1 MDLEKLRKS
10 MENCPCGK
18 AHPFDL
24 KGLEV
29 ESGNLDRVA
38 TLLDKYAF
46 PKNIMVVT
54 DKNALK
60 ASDGVLEV
68 LERGGYKLKLKVYDD
83 MKEARMSEVDELREL
98 MQDVDGVL
106 SVGSGSCNDI
116 CRYSTYL
123 EKKAFAIFATAPSMD
138 GFASNSAP
146 ILKDGF
152 KITYFCHQ
160 PSVIIAD
167 TKILAK
173 APVELKRAGFGD
185 MMAKY
190 IAMADWRIATLVY
203 GEHYCAKVADLVRD
217 ALKQIADLAPYVS
230 CDDENAVKAIME
242 ALALTGIAMQCTG
255 TSRPASGAE
264 HVVSHFWECKKIEK
278 GLFADYHGKKV
289 GVATL
294 MIAEIYHKVAN
305 MENVVARKEN
315 VDWEEVKRVYGP
327 NLISDVMK
335 LNSPTITE
343 EIDPE
348 TINKNW
354 SEIVRAIKEEIPPIE
369 KLKELYALAGAYTTI
384 EDVAVSEQLRDDGLK
399 YHAFMRKRVNLT
411 RLMPML
417 GLDIVQVYKS

>member
-18 AHPFDL
+18 DHPFDL

-29 ESGNLDRVA
+29 DSGNLARVA
-38 TLLDKYAF
+38 TLLDKYDF

-60 ASDGVLEV
+60 ASDGILKVLED
-68 LERGGYKLKLKVYDD
+68 GGYKFKLKIYDD
-83 MKEARMSEVDELREL
+83 MKEARMVEVDELRGL

-123 EKKAFAIFATAPSMD
+123 EKKEFAIFGTAPSMD

-146 ILKDGF
+146 ILKEGF

-190 IAMADWRIATLVY
+190 IAMADWRIATLIY
-203 GEHYCAKVADLVRD
+203 GEHYCARVADLVRD
-217 ALKQIADLAPYVS
+217 AMKQISALAPYVS
-230 CDDENAVKAIME
+230 CDDESAVKAIME

-294 MIAEIYHKVAN
+294 MIAEIYHKVAD
-305 MENVVARKEN
+305 MKNVKARKEN
-315 VDWEEVKRVYGP
+315 VDWDAVKQAYGP
-327 NLISDVMK
+327 NLIGDVMK
-335 LNSPTITE
+335 LNNPTITE
-343 EIDPE
+343 EIDPA
-348 TINKNW
+348 TINEKW
-354 SEIVRAIKEEIPPIE
+354 DEVVKAIKEEIPPMD
-369 KLKELYALAGAYTTI
+369 KLRELYAQAGAYTTI
-384 EDVAVSEQLRDDGLK
+384 EDVKVDEKLCEDGLR

-417 GLDIVQVYKS
+417 GLDIVDVYKM

>member
-1 MDLEKLRKS
+1 MDLEALKKS

-18 AHPFDL
+18 DHPFDL

-29 ESGNLDRVA
+29 DSGNLARVA
-38 TLLDKYAF
+38 TLLDKYDF

-60 ASDGVLEV
+60 ASDGILKVLED
-68 LERGGYKLKLKVYDD
+68 GGYKFKLKIYDD
-83 MKEARMSEVDELREL
+83 MKEARMVEVDELRGL

-123 EKKAFAIFATAPSMD
+123 EKKEFAIFGTAPSMD

-190 IAMADWRIATLVY
+190 IAMADWRIATLIY
-203 GEHYCAKVADLVRD
+203 GEHYCARVADLVRD
-217 ALKQIADLAPYVS
+217 AMKQISALAPYVS
-230 CDDENAVKAIME
+230 CDDESAVKAIME

-294 MIAEIYHKVAN
+294 MIAEIYHKVAD
-305 MENVVARKEN
+305 MKNVKARKEN
-315 VDWEEVKRVYGP
+315 VDWDAVKQAYGP
-327 NLISDVMK
+327 NLIGDVMK
-335 LNSPTITE
+335 LNNPTITE
-343 EIDPE
+343 EIDPA
-348 TINKNW
+348 TINEKW
-354 SEIVRAIKEEIPPIE
+354 DEVVKAIKEEIPPMD
-369 KLKELYALAGAYTTI
+369 KLRELYAQAGAYTTI
-384 EDVAVSEQLRDDGLK
+384 EDVKVDEKLCEDGLR

-417 GLDIVQVYKS
+417 GLDIVDVYKM

>member
-1 MDLEKLRKS
+1 MDLEALRKT

-18 AHPFDL
+18 EHPFDL

-29 ESGNLDRVA
+29 DSGNLARVA
-38 TLLDKYAF
+38 TLLDKYDF

-60 ASDGVLEV
+60 ASDGILKVLED
-68 LERGGYKLKLKVYDD
+68 GGYKFKLKIYDD
-83 MKEARMSEVDELREL
+83 MKEAKMEEVDELRGL

-123 EKKAFAIFATAPSMD
+123 EKKEFAIFGTAPSMD

-152 KITYFCHQ
+152 KLTYFCHQ
-160 PSVIIAD
+160 PSVVIAD

-190 IAMADWRIATLVY
+190 IAMADWRIATLIY
-203 GEHYCAKVADLVRD
+203 GEHYCARVADLVRD
-217 ALKQIADLAPYVS
+217 ALKQISALAPYVS
-230 CDDENAVKAIME
+230 CDDEGAVKAIME

-264 HVVSHFWECKKIEK
+264 HVVSHYWECKKIEK

-294 MIAEIYHKVAN
+294 MIAEIYHKVADMKN
-305 MENVVARKEN
+305 IKARKEN
-315 VDWEEVKRVYGP
+315 VDWDAVAKAYGP
-327 NLISDVMK
+327 NLIGDVMK

-354 SEIVRAIKEEIPPIE
+354 DEIVKAIKEEIPTME
-369 KLKELYALAGAYTTI
+369 KLRELYAQAGAYTSI
-384 EDVAVSEQLRDDGLK
+384 EDVKVDQKLCDDGLR
-399 YHAFMRKRVNLT
+399 YHAFMRRRINLT

-417 GLDIVQVYKS
+417 GLDIVDVYKM

>member
-18 AHPFDL
+18 DHPFDL

-29 ESGNLDRVA
+29 DSGNLARVA
-38 TLLDKYAF
+38 TLLDKYDF

-54 DKNALK
+54 YKNALK
-60 ASDGVLEV
+60 ASDGILKVLED
-68 LERGGYKLKLKVYDD
+68 GGYKFKLKIYDD
-83 MKEARMSEVDELREL
+83 MKEARMVEVDELRGL

-123 EKKAFAIFATAPSMD
+123 EKKEFAIFGTAPSMD

-190 IAMADWRIATLVY
+190 IAMADWRIATLIY
-203 GEHYCAKVADLVRD
+203 GEHYCARVADLVRD
-217 ALKQIADLAPYVS
+217 AMKQISALAPYVS
-230 CDDENAVKAIME
+230 CDDESAVKAIME

-294 MIAEIYHKVAN
+294 MIAEIYHKVAD
-305 MENVVARKEN
+305 MKNVKARKEN
-315 VDWEEVKRVYGP
+315 VDWDAVKQAYGP
-327 NLISDVMK
+327 NLIGDVMK
-335 LNSPTITE
+335 LNNPTITE
-343 EIDPE
+343 EIDPA
-348 TINKNW
+348 TINEKW
-354 SEIVRAIKEEIPPIE
+354 DEVVKAIKEEIPPMD
-369 KLKELYALAGAYTTI
+369 KLRELYAQAGAYTTI
-384 EDVAVSEQLRDDGLK
+384 EDVKVDEKLCEDGLR

-417 GLDIVQVYKS
+417 GLDIVDVYKM

>member
-18 AHPFDL
+18 DHPFDL

-29 ESGNLDRVA
+29 DSGNLARVA
-38 TLLDKYAF
+38 TLLDKYDF

-60 ASDGVLEV
+60 ASDGILKVLED
-68 LERGGYKLKLKVYDD
+68 GGYKFKLKIYDD
-83 MKEARMSEVDELREL
+83 MKEARMVEVDELRGL

-123 EKKAFAIFATAPSMD
+123 EKKEFAIFGTAHSMD

-146 ILKDGF
+146 ILKEGF

-190 IAMADWRIATLVY
+190 IAMADWRIATLIY
-203 GEHYCAKVADLVRD
+203 GEHYCARVADLVRD
-217 ALKQIADLAPYVS
+217 AMKQISALAPYVS
-230 CDDENAVKAIME
+230 CDDESAVKAIME

-294 MIAEIYHKVAN
+294 MIAEIYHKVAD
-305 MENVVARKEN
+305 MKNVKARKEN
-315 VDWEEVKRVYGP
+315 VDWDAVKQAYGP
-327 NLISDVMK
+327 NLIGDVMK
-335 LNSPTITE
+335 LNNPTITE
-343 EIDPE
+343 EIDPA
-348 TINKNW
+348 TINEKW
-354 SEIVRAIKEEIPPIE
+354 DEVVKAIKEEIPPMD
-369 KLKELYALAGAYTTI
+369 KLRELYAQAGAYTTI
-384 EDVAVSEQLRDDGLK
+384 EDVKVDEKLCEDGLR

-417 GLDIVQVYKS
+417 GLDIVDVYKM

>member
-1 MDLEKLRKS
+1 MDLEALRKS

-18 AHPFDL
+18 EHPFDL

-29 ESGNLDRVA
+29 DSGNLARVA
-38 TLLDKYAF
+38 TLLDKYDF

-60 ASDGVLEV
+60 ASDGILKVLED
-68 LERGGYKLKLKVYDD
+68 GGYKFKLKIYDD
-83 MKEARMSEVDELREL
+83 MKEAKMEEVDELRGL

-123 EKKAFAIFATAPSMD
+123 EKKEFAIFGTAPSMD

-152 KITYFCHQ
+152 KLTYFCHQ

-190 IAMADWRIATLVY
+190 IAMADWRIATLIY
-203 GEHYCAKVADLVRD
+203 GEHYCARVADLVRD
-217 ALKQIADLAPYVS
+217 ALKQISALAPYVS
-230 CDDENAVKAIME
+230 CDDEGAVKAIME

-264 HVVSHFWECKKIEK
+264 HVVSHYWECKKIEK

-294 MIAEIYHKVAN
+294 MIAEIYHKVADMKN
-305 MENVVARKEN
+305 IKARKEN
-315 VDWEEVKRVYGP
+315 VDWDAVAKAYGP
-327 NLISDVMK
+327 NLIGDVMK

-354 SEIVRAIKEEIPPIE
+354 DEIVKAIKEEIPTME
-369 KLKELYALAGAYTTI
+369 KLRELYAQAGAYTSI
-384 EDVAVSEQLRDDGLK
+384 EDVKVDQKLCDDGLR
-399 YHAFMRKRVNLT
+399 YHAFMRRRINLT

-417 GLDIVQVYKS
+417 GLDIVDVYKM

>member
-18 AHPFDL
+18 DHPFDL

-29 ESGNLDRVA
+29 DSGNLERVA
-38 TLLDKYAF
+38 TLLDKYDF

-60 ASDGVLEV
+60 ASDGILKVLED
-68 LERGGYKLKLKVYDD
+68 GGYKFKLKIYDD
-83 MKEARMSEVDELREL
+83 MKEARMVEVDELRGL

-123 EKKAFAIFATAPSMD
+123 EKKEFAIFGTAPSMD

-190 IAMADWRIATLVY
+190 IAMADWRIATLIY
-203 GEHYCAKVADLVRD
+203 GEHYCARVADLVRD
-217 ALKQIADLAPYVS
+217 AMKQISALAPYVS
-230 CDDENAVKAIME
+230 CDDESAVKAIME

-294 MIAEIYHKVAN
+294 MIAEIYHKVAD
-305 MENVVARKEN
+305 MKNVKARKEN
-315 VDWEEVKRVYGP
+315 VDWDAVKQAYGP
-327 NLISDVMK
+327 NLIGDVMK
-335 LNSPTITE
+335 LNNPTITE
-343 EIDPE
+343 EIDPA
-348 TINKNW
+348 TINEKW
-354 SEIVRAIKEEIPPIE
+354 DEVVKAIKEEIPPMD
-369 KLKELYALAGAYTTI
+369 KLRELYAQAGAYTTI
-384 EDVAVSEQLRDDGLK
+384 EDVKVDEKLCEDGLR

-417 GLDIVQVYKS
+417 GLDIVDVYKM